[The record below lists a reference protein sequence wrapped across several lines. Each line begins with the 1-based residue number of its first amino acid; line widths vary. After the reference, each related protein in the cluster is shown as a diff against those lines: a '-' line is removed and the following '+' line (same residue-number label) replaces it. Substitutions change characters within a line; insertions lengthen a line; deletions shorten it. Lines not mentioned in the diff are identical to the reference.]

1 MALPTNIKNI
11 LNHKIVEQARIEFK
25 SGWDPEPIIHTICA
39 FANDID
45 NFSGGYIFIGVE
57 EENGRPKFPIK
68 GLNEETLDKVQKE
81 LIEYC
86 NKCIE
91 PRYIPVIDI
100 ENIDGNNFIILW
112 VPAGADRPYKSRID
126 VYGKSKITAYYIRK
140 GSTTI
145 KAKNNDEKELFE
157 LGSLQPYDDRPN
169 YKASLN
175 ELNLNLIKSF
185 LKEINSNL
193 IDDFENRSIESISE
207 DMKICEGPI
216 ENLKPKNVGL
226 LFFTYEP
233 EKYIPYSYIELV
245 NIPDPTGDGMYEQTF
260 KGPLHIQYKDVMQY
274 FKNNVIKEKVYKIP
288 GQMEAKRFYNYSY
301 EVIDEVIGN
310 ALLHKNYQ
318 IYEPISIR
326 INKDSIEVTSFP
338 GLDSSISY
346 ENIQNL
352 QIKSKKYRNRRIG
365 EFLKELHI
373 VEAKNT
379 GFPTII
385 KYTNLNE
392 SNLPIVET
400 DDERTYITVNI
411 PINRVFV
418 ESVKKTYKNKLGDRI
433 LILLQNGP
441 LTLSELSVLLG
452 YKSIPGSLK
461 NALSRLIDNNKIT
474 VEGKKY
480 TLK

>member
-11 LNHKIVEQARIEFK
+11 LNNRIVEQSRLEFK

-45 NFSGGYIFIGVE
+45 NFSGGYILIGIE
-57 EENGRPKFPIK
+57 EENGRPKHPIK
-68 GLNEETLDKVQKE
+68 GLDNEEIDKIQKE

-100 ENIDGNNFIILW
+100 ENLDGKNIIILW

-126 VYGKSKITAYYIRK
+126 VYGKVNNAAYFIRK

-169 YKASLN
+169 YKASISD
-175 ELNLNLIKSF
+175 LNLNLIKSF
-185 LKEINSNL
+185 LTEINSNL
-193 IDDFENRSIESISE
+193 LDDFDNKSIEDISE
-207 DMKICEGPI
+207 DMKICEGPK
-216 ENLKPKNVGL
+216 ENIKPKNVGL

-245 NIPDPTGDGMYEQTF
+245 DIPDPTGDGMYEQTF
-260 KGPLHIQYKDVMQY
+260 KGPLHIQYKDVMLY
-274 FKNNVIKEKVYKIP
+274 FKNNVIKERVYKIP
-288 GQMEAKRFYNYSY
+288 GKMEAKRYYNYSY
-301 EVIDEVIGN
+301 EVIDEIIGN

-338 GLDSSISY
+338 GLDSSISI
-346 ENIQNL
+346 ENIEKL
-352 QIKSKKYRNRRIG
+352 QIKSRKYRNRRIG

-385 KYTNLNE
+385 KYTHLNE
-392 SNLPIVET
+392 STMPIVET
-400 DDERTYITVNI
+400 DNDRTYVTVTI
-411 PINRVFV
+411 PINPFFV
-418 ESVKKTYKNKLGDRI
+418 HPTKKEKLDDRI
-433 LILLQNGP
+433 LSSLENKE
-441 LTLSELSVLLG
+441 LTLSELSKLLE
-452 YKSIPGSLK
+452 YKTIPGSLK
-461 NALSRLIDNNKIT
+461 NALSRLIKENKIKLN
-474 VEGKKY
+474 GKNY
-480 TLK
+480 SLK